1 MHRDQRTRKLQ
12 TEIGRLLGNAYT
24 SMQTDRRPLL
34 GQFPNVRLRMQ
45 NGFERLSNAVLGN
58 AHPFRSAIAQ
68 CVQ

>member
-12 TEIGRLLGNAYT
+12 TEIGRLWGNAYT
-24 SMQTDRRPLL
+24 SIQTGGRPLL
-34 GQFPNVRLRMQ
+34 GQFSNVRLQ